1 MIRAFFERTP
11 SVGQPEPSSKVG
23 AKVPALEQIKRQMA
37 LRYVAAIVISLLTA
51 GYVIAIAFDRIPK
64 NARIDFP
71 EILVVLLAS
80 VAIAF
85 LCTSEAS
92 ETLKDTLS
100 RVRTFEISSLKIELN
115 QIRTRQER
123 QSSQLDLL
131 QLLAPLVLSERERRH
146 LLNLHQGTTANYRGN
161 HDLRSDLRRLRYLT
175 LITTKSVHSGAADGT
190 VFDLKA
196 LVQLTRLGANWAQQL
211 EEMEQPRPEPFS
223 T

>member
-1 MIRAFFERTP
+1 M
-11 SVGQPEPSSKVG
+11 GQPEPSSKVK

-37 LRYVAAIVISLLTA
+37 LRYVAAIVVGLLAA

-64 NARIDFP
+64 DARIDFP
-71 EILVVLLAS
+71 AIVVVLLAG

-85 LCTSEAS
+85 LCTYQAS
-92 ETLKDTLS
+92 ETFKDTLS
-100 RVRTFEISSLKIELN
+100 RVRTFEISNLKIELN

-131 QLLAPLVLSERERRH
+131 QLLAPLILSERERCH
-146 LLNLHQGTTANYRGN
+146 LLNLRQGTTANYGGN

-175 LITTKSVHSGAADGT
+175 LITTTQSVHSGAADGT
-190 VFDLKA
+190 VFDLKD
-196 LVQLTRLGANWAQQL
+196 LVQLTPLGANWAQQL

>member
-1 MIRAFFERTP
+1 M
-11 SVGQPEPSSKVG
+11 GQLEPSSKVR

-64 NARIDFP
+64 TARIDFP
-71 EILVVLLAS
+71 EILVVLLAG

-85 LCTSEAS
+85 LCTSDAS

-131 QLLAPLVLSERERRH
+131 QLLAPLVLSERERGH
-146 LLNLHQGTTANYRGN
+146 LLNLRQGTTANYRGN

-190 VFDLKA
+190 VFDLKD

>member
-1 MIRAFFERTP
+1 M
-11 SVGQPEPSSKVG
+11 GQPEPSSKVK

-37 LRYVAAIVISLLTA
+37 LRYVAAIVVGLLA
-51 GYVIAIAFDRIPK
+51 GGYVIGIAFDRIPK
-64 NARIDFP
+64 DARIDFP
-71 EILVVLLAS
+71 AIVVVLLAG

-85 LCTSEAS
+85 LCTSQAS
-92 ETLKDTLS
+92 ETFKNTLS

-146 LLNLHQGTTANYRGN
+146 LLNLRLGTTANYGGN

-175 LITTKSVHSGAADGT
+175 LITTTQSVHSGAADGT
-190 VFDLKA
+190 VFNLKD
-196 LVQLTRLGANWAQQL
+196 LVQLTPLGANWAQQL